1 MTCSTCA
8 SDPRR
13 AREVETISPAMTT
26 RGLYVAGSGPATG
39 KSAIALG
46 LHHLLA
52 RRIGRLGV
60 FRPVVQATDGRDP
73 LVDLLRARGA
83 SAAPYEA
90 SLGVGYDAVRADA
103 GRALEEIVARY
114 RALAAQ
120 CEGVLVIGTDFAG
133 VGAAGE
139 LALNA
144 RIALNLGLPV
154 LCVVSGHGRGPGE
167 VCSAVDVALSSM
179 REEGCDVVAVAAN
192 RVALCDVDGVEER
205 LSASPVPV
213 YVVPDVELLQAPTVG
228 EVVAGCDA
236 ELIAGDAP
244 LLGREALGFMVAAMT
259 LPNVL
264 ERLTTGAVLL
274 TSGDRADV
282 LLGVLLTTVSGTLPA
297 ISGVILTGGLR
308 PPEPV
313 LRLIEGLPHPPPIA
327 LTAHDTYETATLAG
341 AVLGRITADAQ
352 RKIDSALAVFERCVD
367 GEQVL
372 ERAEVSR
379 SHAVT
384 PLMFEHELLDRARAD
399 RRRVVLPEGG
409 DERILRAADTLLG
422 RGVVDLTL
430 LGNVDEVQ
438 VAATRLGLDIS
449 GARVLDPLDEELRE
463 RFAQEYARRRA
474 HKGITVDTARDV
486 VADASYFGTLMV
498 ELGMVDGMVSGAT
511 HTTAQTIRPS
521 FELIKTRPGVKL
533 VSSVFLMCL
542 SDRVLVYGDCAVNPE
557 PTAEELA
564 DIAISSAATAKLF
577 GIEPRVAM
585 LSYSTGDSGAGAGVD
600 RVRAATAAVRERA
613 PGLSV
618 EGPIQYDAAVDAGV
632 AAAKLPASDVAGR
645 ATVFIFPDLNT
656 GNNTYKA
663 VQRSAGAVAIGPILQ
678 GLRKPVNDLSRGAT
692 VHDIVNTV
700 AITAIQAQ
708 A

>member
-1 MTCSTCA
+1 MTK
-8 SDPRR
+8 
-13 AREVETISPAMTT
+13 

-154 LCVVSGHGRGPGE
+154 LCVVSGHGRDPGE

-192 RVALCDVDGVEER
+192 RVALCDVDGVEAR

-228 EVVAGCDA
+228 QVVAACDA

-274 TSGDRADV
+274 TPGDRADV

-313 LRLIEGLPHPPPIA
+313 LRLIEALPHPPPIA

-341 AVLGRITADAQ
+341 AVLGRITVDAQ

-372 ERAEVSR
+372 ERAAVSR

-399 RRRVVLPEGG
+399 RRHVVLPEGG
-409 DERILRAADTLLG
+409 DERILRAADTLLR

-438 VAATRLGLDIS
+438 VAVARLGLDIS
-449 GARVLDPLDEELRE
+449 GARVLDPLDEVLRE

-474 HKGITVDTARDV
+474 HKGITVDIARDV

>member
-1 MTCSTCA
+1 
-8 SDPRR
+8 
-13 AREVETISPAMTT
+13 MTT

-60 FRPVVQATDGRDP
+60 FRPVVPFAGVRDP

-83 SAAPYEA
+83 DTAPYEA
-90 SLGVGYDAVRADA
+90 SLGVEYDAVRADA
-103 GRALEEIVARY
+103 GGALEEIVTRFH
-114 RALAAQ
+114 ALAAQ

-154 LCVVSGHGRGPGE
+154 VCVVSGHGRSADE
-167 VCSAVDVALSSM
+167 VRSAVDVALSSM
-179 REEGCDVVAVAAN
+179 RDEGCDVVAVVAN
-192 RVALCDVDGVEER
+192 RVAGSDVDPLGARFGAEH
-205 LSASPVPV
+205 VPV
-213 YVVPDVELLQAPTVG
+213 YVVPDVGLLQAPTVG
-228 EVVAGCDA
+228 EVVAACEA
-236 ELIAGDAP
+236 ELIAGDPA
-244 LLGREALGFMVAAMT
+244 LLGREALGFLVAAMT

-264 ERLTTGAVLL
+264 ERMTGGALLL
-274 TSGDRADV
+274 TPGDRADV
-282 LLGVLLTTVSGTLPA
+282 LLGALLASGSGVLPA

-308 PPEPV
+308 PPDVV
-313 LRLIEGLPHPPPIA
+313 LRLLEGLPRLPPVA
-327 LTAHDTYETATLAG
+327 LSPHDTFEAAARAG
-341 AVLGRITADAQ
+341 AVLGRITVDAQ
-352 RKIDSALAVFERCVD
+352 GKIDTALALFEQSVD

-372 ERAEVSR
+372 DSAAVVRSRAL
-379 SHAVT
+379 T
-384 PLMFEHELLDRARAD
+384 PLMFEHDLLDRARAD
-399 RRRVVLPEGG
+399 RRHVVLPEGG
-409 DERILRAADTLLG
+409 DERILRAADTLL
-422 RGVVDLTL
+422 RREVVDLTL
-430 LGNVDEVQ
+430 LGEEDVLRGS
-438 VAATRLGLDIS
+438 AARLGLDIS
-449 GARVLDPLDEELRE
+449 RARVVDPWDEALRE
-463 RFAQEYARRRA
+463 HFALHYAQRRA
-474 HKGITVDTARDV
+474 HKGISVDAARDIV
-486 VADASYFGTLMV
+486 TDVSYFGTLMV
-498 ELGMVDGMVSGAT
+498 DLGMVDGMVSGAA
-511 HTTAQTIRPS
+511 HTTAHTIRPS
-521 FELIKTRPGVKL
+521 FELIKTRPGVSL

-564 DIAISSAATAKLF
+564 DIAVASAATATQF
-577 GIEPRVAM
+577 GIEPRIAM
-585 LSYSTGDSGAGAGVD
+585 LSYSTGGSGAGAGVE
-600 RVRAATAAVRERA
+600 RVRAATAAVRARA
-613 PGLSV
+613 PELFV

-632 AAAKLPASDVAGR
+632 AAAKLPDSAVAGR

-663 VQRSAGAVAIGPILQ
+663 VQRSAGAVAIGPVLQ

-708 A
+708 ESGGG